1 MDLIIFRVLASTT
14 FSGGLIIK
22 KQLDLKE
29 TIFTCIFIESYR
41 LLIWIW
47 MQCRSS
53 VEQRTHHGRDLKVIS
68 SFLFEV
74 KNIDRRPIFVNIYQL
89 IIKEMLIGLY
99 CWFSVIVI
107 VMRWKHVF
115 WMFLERIIE
124 CSFEIMS
131 LLNLVLKP
139 YSEQTAGK
147 GK

>member
-1 MDLIIFRVLASTT
+1 MDLIIFSVLASTT

-22 KQLDLKE
+22 KQLNLKE

-68 SFLFEV
+68 SFLFEQCWS
-74 KNIDRRPIFVNIYQL
+74 KEIIDRRPIFVNIYQL
-89 IIKEMLIGLY
+89 IIKEMLIGFY
-99 CWFSVIVI
+99 CWFSVIVF

-115 WMFLERIIE
+115 LMFLERIIE

-139 YSEQTAGK
+139 YSE
-147 GK
+147 

>member
-1 MDLIIFRVLASTT
+1 
-14 FSGGLIIK
+14 
-22 KQLDLKE
+22 
-29 TIFTCIFIESYR
+29 
-41 LLIWIW
+41 

-53 VEQRTHHGRDLKVIS
+53 VEQRIHHGRDLKVIS

-74 KNIDRRPIFVNIYQL
+74 KKKIDRRPIFVNIYQL
-89 IIKEMLIGLY
+89 IIKEMLIGFY

-115 WMFLERIIE
+115 LMFLERIIE